1 MQSMKRTTHIL
12 LLAAW
17 CLVAACA
24 ESDIYSDSET
34 PSEAQIDG
42 DALTLDGKTEC
53 AELPL
58 SANLWWKARIE
69 YDGGDEWLTLSPT
82 EGFGSATLRLESDR
96 NYDLENP
103 RTARIVIESDDAE
116 ATFRREFAVTQQPSA
131 LYVEVAGV
139 EEQQL
144 LTAVTPSVTELTLF
158 TNDAWEAESSDESW
172 CRVESDGN
180 DPGRQTVRLLCA
192 GNTTKR
198 ERSAEVTLRTKRSAE
213 AAYRF
218 RVTQSGVFASPVLE
232 LSKDE
237 QGRIAL
243 SWDEV
248 MGAVKYELT
257 VRDGERVVA
266 RIDNGTQTACDL
278 SAAEVFAA
286 PLYVGAFEVTVRA
299 LSDDPEIWSESKPQ
313 GSNSHFA
320 AGRGTADDPF
330 VVDRDS
336 YLRNIARVNAV
347 AAGSHYRLDY
357 TPAPGDDFEP
367 LCSPEEPFAGF
378 FDGNGKV
385 IAGWEARPM
394 ADSRNYFGFFGGI
407 AEGAEVRSL
416 VFERCT
422 LWIGN
427 EGSPADKAGN
437 GFAWLAASNA
447 GTVRDVRVVDCT
459 VGCETGTSP
468 LNVAGIAANN
478 EGRIAD
484 CRVSGAFSAAADRNK
499 NDEFV
504 CGGIAAWNYGT
515 VERCVNDASVTAM
528 DKVGGVVGMNG
539 GRVADSGNNGAV
551 TANYYFGG
559 VVGYTTSSSA
569 ACTIDRCYNTGTLT
583 MDEPAGMG
591 RGAAYMGGITSRIYS
606 AKTVI
611 SQCRNEGA
619 LVVGPSVS
627 GSNMRVG
634 GIVGHTNKPGRLV
647 DCYNAG
653 DATIRGKVNYGGIV
667 GEMADQAVEVSRC
680 YSVGKATADDGAA
693 GNIRLA
699 FGKAS
704 GKALISDCYALDQGG
719 EFAGGSTSGIS
730 GGGLLDR
737 ARMADPAS
745 YAGWDFTTVWRAGS
759 GDYPYPM
766 LR

>member
-1 MQSMKRTTHIL
+1 MQSMKRTTYIL
-12 LLAAW
+12 LLAVL
-17 CLVAACA
+17 CLAAACTG
-24 ESDIYSDSET
+24 SDIYSDAET
-34 PSEAQIDG
+34 SSEALIDG
-42 DALTLDGKTEC
+42 DALTLDGKTER
-53 AELPL
+53 AELAL
-58 SANLWWKARIE
+58 SANLWWKARVE
-69 YDGGDEWLTLSPT
+69 YDGGEEWLTLSPC
-82 EGFGSATLRLESDR
+82 EGFGNATLRLESDR

-103 RTARIVIESDDAE
+103 KTARIVIESDDAD
-116 ATFRREFAVTQQPSA
+116 AAFRREFTVTQQPSA
-131 LYVEVAGV
+131 LYVEVAGI
-139 EEQQL
+139 EEEL
-144 LTAVTPSVTELTLF
+144 LTAVTRSETELTLF

-180 DPGRQTVRLLCA
+180 DRGRQTVRLVCA
-192 GNTTKR
+192 ANTTRR
-198 ERSAEVTLRTKRSAE
+198 ERSAEVTVRAKRSAG
-213 AAYRF
+213 AACRF
-218 RVTQSGVFASPVLE
+218 RVTQSGEFAPPVLA
-232 LSKDE
+232 LDKDAE
-237 QGRIAL
+237 GRIAL
-243 SWDEV
+243 SWNEV
-248 MGAVKYELT
+248 MGAVNYVLT

-266 RIDNGTQTACDL
+266 RIDNGMQTACDL

-286 PLYVGAFEVTVRA
+286 PLYVGAFTVTVQA
-299 LSDDPEIWSESKPQ
+299 LSDDPEIWSESEPQ
-313 GSNSHFA
+313 SSNSHFA

-336 YLRNIARVNAV
+336 YLRNISRVNAV

-357 TPAPGDDFEP
+357 TPTPGDDFEP
-367 LCSPEEPFAGF
+367 VCSPEEPFDGF

-394 ADSRNYFGFFGGI
+394 ADRRNWFGFFGGI
-407 AEGAEVRSL
+407 AEKAEVSSL

-427 EGSPADKAGN
+427 EGGSVEKAGN

-447 GTVRDVRVVDCT
+447 GTVRDVRIVDCT

-468 LNVAGIAANN
+468 LYVAGIAASN

-569 ACTIDRCYNTGTLT
+569 ACTIERCYNTGTLT

-606 AKTVI
+606 AKTVV
-611 SQCRNEGA
+611 SKCRNEGA
-619 LVVGPSVS
+619 IVVGRSVS

-634 GIVGHTNKPGRLV
+634 GIVGHTNKPGRIA

-653 DATIRGKVNYGGIV
+653 DAILSGKVNYGGIV

-680 YSVGKATADDGAA
+680 YSVGKTTVDGGS
-693 GNIRLA
+693 GNICLA

-704 GKALISDCYALDQGG
+704 GTALISDCYALDQGG
-719 EFAGGSTSGIS
+719 EFAGGKTSGIR

-737 ARMADPAS
+737 ARMCDPAS

-759 GDYPYPM
+759 GAYPYPV